1 MNITSFV
8 ALPDEGVSQ
17 EIRGLG
23 IDLGTTNSTVA
34 EVRWEPGM
42 PPVCE
47 TLEIEQPTREGVF
60 TSPLVPSVVSI
71 LPDNQVWV
79 GEGSK
84 RLRAFSQEANLYF
97 EKNLF
102 YETKNDIGL
111 RKTYFRA
118 PSDFNHTSKIAGHLL
133 SFLAKGSEKTTNHKH
148 ENISVTVPASFQLN
162 QRRDTL
168 LACQYA
174 GLALEDNDLL
184 DEPTSALIDYLLT
197 VGYEQVVNPGQSSL
211 CVIFDFG
218 GGTCDVSVVELV
230 GDKASKRITISQLS
244 VSRYHRLGGGDL
256 DAAIVHECLI
266 PDILK
271 ANDLTP
277 LDLTW
282 AQKKRGLEP
291 QLLGKA
297 ESLKIALSKEID
309 RLIKFN
315 KYKNLNKSEL
325 IAKQP
330 PITCNL
336 GKRQLLLSKPG
347 LSAEQFEELLEPFLD
362 TDSLYAR
369 ETEFRLTQS
378 IFSPL
383 KDALDRTG
391 KEPHEIDFCLMVGGS
406 SLIPQVR
413 DAVENYF
420 PKGSVGYHED
430 QLVMQTAVA
439 RGAAWNALFKTLL
452 KRPLIQ
458 PVLHD
463 GIALITAS
471 GELFPLVPSQST
483 LPYPSDGSYD
493 KVKLVIPQGDL
504 FIDKLRFEVVGEAE
518 RQLIFNE
525 IWRLPESAAPGDEI
539 TMEYRVT
546 SGKQFQCQAYLTE
559 FPDSV
564 LDVLVENPL
573 VNILNPH
580 TIRVKIEEVEEKLK
594 LRGGGN
600 AEDRSIYIQLA
611 KWYAKLNQR
620 EKALD
625 YLRTALNKLQR
636 PDTEILNLQGIYF
649 EELKDHERA
658 EKAYREADRASTNW
672 GGPLFN
678 LALSYR
684 KRGLHQQALDTV
696 DEAIEKEGRNGSYLT
711 LKAMCLKSLK
721 RSEDTQETLSEAMDT
736 YGTPEALEN
745 WELGWYSTAADLIG
759 DDEAIEKVKFV
770 RSKRRGKEPAKITD
784 DIQRPDVRGDMIVKE

>member
-1 MNITSFV
+1 MDITSFV
-8 ALPDEGVSQ
+8 TLPDEGVSH

-34 EVRWEPGM
+34 EVRWEPGK

-47 TLEIEQPTREGVF
+47 TLEIEQPTREGLF
-60 TSPLVPSVVSI
+60 TSPIVPSVVAI
-71 LPDNQVWV
+71 LPDNQIWV

-118 PSDFNHTSKIAGHLL
+118 PSDFNHASKIAGHLL
-133 SFLAKGSEKTTNHKH
+133 SFLAKSSEKITNDEH

-174 GLALEDNDLL
+174 GLGLEDDDLL

-197 VGYEQVVNPGQSSL
+197 KGYDRVVNPGQSSL

-230 GDKASKRITISQLS
+230 GDRASKRITISQLS

-271 ANDLTP
+271 ENDLTP

-297 ESLKIALSKEID
+297 EALKIALSKEID

-315 KYKNLNKSEL
+315 RYKDMDKSQI

-330 PITCNL
+330 PITCKL
-336 GKRQLLLSKPG
+336 GKQQLQLSNPA
-347 LSAEQFEELLEPFLD
+347 LTAEKFETLLEPFLD
-362 TDSLYAR
+362 TDLLYAR
-369 ETEFRLTQS
+369 ETEFHLTQS
-378 IFSPL
+378 IFAPL
-383 KDALDRTG
+383 QDALDRIG

-413 DAVENYF
+413 TALESYF
-420 PKGSVGYHED
+420 PKGSVGYFED
-430 QLVMQTAVA
+430 QLAIQTAVA
-439 RGAAWNALFKTLL
+439 RGAAWNVLFKALL
-452 KRPLIQ
+452 NRPLIQ

-471 GELFPLVPSQST
+471 GDLFPLVPSQSA
-483 LPYPSDGSYD
+483 LPYPSDGSFGR
-493 KVKLVIPQGDL
+493 VKLRVPKDDL

-525 IWRLPESAAPGDEI
+525 IWQLPEKVTPGDEI
-539 TMEYRVT
+539 TMEFAVT
-546 SGKQFQCQAYLTE
+546 SGKQFKCQAYLTE

-564 LDVLVENPL
+564 LEVVVENPL
-573 VNILNPH
+573 VNVLSPNTIL
-580 TIRVKIEEVEEKLK
+580 VKIEEAEETLRLK
-594 LRGGGN
+594 SGGS
-600 AEDRSIYIQLA
+600 ADDRNTYVQLA
-611 KWYAKLNQR
+611 KWYAELNQR

-649 EELKDHERA
+649 EELKDYRRA
-658 EKAYREADRASTNW
+658 EKAYREADRTSTTW

-684 KRGLHQQALDTV
+684 KRGLHQQALDTI
-696 DEAIEKEGRNGSYLT
+696 DEAIEKEGNRGPYLT
-711 LKAMCLKSLK
+711 FKAMCLESLK
-721 RSEDTQETLSEAMDT
+721 RSEDAEAPLSQAMNMFDPPETLDD
-736 YGTPEALEN
+736 
-745 WELGWYSTAADLIG
+745 WELGWYSTTAELLGNED
-759 DDEAIEKVKFV
+759 AIEKADSARK
-770 RSKRRGKEPAKITD
+770 KRGRIKPDKGD
-784 DIQRPDVRGDMIVKE
+784 DIHRPEVPGDLVVKK